1 MDTSPYIELRD
12 VVFSRGNRRI
22 FDGVS
27 LDIPRGKITAI
38 MGPSGT
44 GKTTLLRLIGGQ
56 LKPDSGSIFV
66 AGENVPQLKR
76 KALYRLREKMGMLFQ
91 SGALF
96 TDLSVFE
103 NVAFP
108 LRVHTTLPEDM
119 IRDIVLMKL
128 EAVGLRGAR
137 DLMPAELSGGMTR
150 RVALARSIALDPELI
165 MYDEPF
171 TGQDPIAMGVLV
183 KLIRDLNS
191 SMGLTSVLVS
201 HDVPESLSIC
211 HYACIVADG
220 RIIGDGT
227 PEELRAHPSE
237 QVQQFLRGHPDGP
250 VPFLMHRRRV
260 MRKRITFVG
269 LDVHKKSISVSVAE
283 GDLRGAARFLG
294 NIPNTPDAL
303 TKLAGKLASKG
314 STLRFCYEAGPCGYG
329 AWRHLTGLG
338 HDCVVVAPSLIPRK
352 PGDRVKNDR
361 RDALGLAELDRMGAL
376 TPVWVPFRRSTP
388 PVRACGSSAGLAPG
402 TPEG

>member
-1 MDTSPYIELRD
+1 MESSAYIRLRD
-12 VVFSRGNRRI
+12 VVFSRSGRRI
-22 FDGVS
+22 FDGIS
-27 LDIPRGKITAI
+27 LDIPKGKVTAI

-56 LKPDSGSIFV
+56 LRPDSGQVNV
-66 AGENVPQLKR
+66 AGHDVPGLKR
-76 KALYRLREKMGMLFQ
+76 KALYQLREKMGMLFQ

-96 TDLSVFE
+96 TDLSVYE

-108 LRVHTTLPEDM
+108 LRVHTSLPEDM

-137 DLMPAELSGGMTR
+137 KLMPSELSGGMTR

-171 TGQDPIAMGVLV
+171 AGQDPIAMGVLV

-211 HYACIVADG
+211 HYACIIADG
-220 RIIGDGT
+220 KVIGEGT

-237 QVQQFLRGHPDGP
+237 RVQQFLEGQPDGP
-250 VPFLMHRRRV
+250 VPFHYPSGDAAAD
-260 MRKRITFVG
+260 FGVG
-269 LDVHKKSISVSVAE
+269 
-283 GDLRGAARFLG
+283 G
-294 NIPNTPDAL
+294 
-303 TKLAGKLASKG
+303 
-314 STLRFCYEAGPCGYG
+314 
-329 AWRHLTGLG
+329 
-338 HDCVVVAPSLIPRK
+338 
-352 PGDRVKNDR
+352 
-361 RDALGLAELDRMGAL
+361 
-376 TPVWVPFRRSTP
+376 RS
-388 PVRACGSSAGLAPG
+388 S
-402 TPEG
+402 